1 MRSTTGSTT
10 EGRAPSRRPAPV
22 AAVLC
27 AVVVA
32 TVLAACSSTKAAP
45 SSVSSSKSTIPS
57 SAFGDRTGITPTSV
71 SVGTVSWQM
80 IFKSAVGVQAYADY
94 VNSRGGVNGRKL
106 EVDPGDDGDSGATN
120 KQLTQADIDKD
131 FAMVGS
137 FSLQDGFG
145 GTVLAANPGV
155 PNVSPT
161 LDPTTTQLPNSFS
174 PAPSSG
180 GWQLGPLTYFK
191 TKYPADVTHAGALVA
206 DIQPAPTLFN
216 GEKAAMEHLGYKL
229 VYDQTFDVTQQDFNQ
244 NVIAMRNAGVKILFI
259 EQMPQNYAGAVLKA
273 LNQQNFHP
281 VVVLGAS
288 TYSEDLVGSSGG
300 AGNIDGSYLEQNA
313 ALYLGEDATS
323 LPAVSTFLTWIQKAQ
338 PGFKADLYSFYGWI
352 NAELFVQALRA
363 AGPDPTRGSVLQALR
378 NITSFSGG
386 YLVGTSNPAEKVPT
400 NCYII
405 AHVVDGQIQ
414 RLDDPPID
422 SATHGYRC
430 DQPYFNP
437 PH

>member
-1 MRSTTGSTT
+1 MRSIT
-10 EGRAPSRRPAPV
+10 EGSPSRRTAPV
-22 AAVLC
+22 VGALC
-27 AVVVA
+27 AVMVA
-32 TVLAACSSTKAAP
+32 AALSSCSSTKAAP
-45 SSVSSSKSTIPS
+45 SSVSSTKSTIPS
-57 SAFGDRTGITPTSV
+57 SAFTDHTGITATSV
-71 SVGTVSWQM
+71 SVGTVSWQQ
-80 IFKSAVGVQAYADY
+80 IFKSAIGVQAYADY
-94 VNSRGGVNGRKL
+94 VNSQGGVNGRKL

-137 FSLQDGFG
+137 FSLQDSFG

-161 LDPTTTQLPNSFS
+161 LDPATTMLPNSFS

-191 TKYPADVTHAGALVA
+191 DKYPGAVTHAGALVA
-206 DIQPAPTLFN
+206 DIEPAPTLFN

-229 VYDQTFDVTQQDFNQ
+229 VYNQMFDVTQQDFNQ

-259 EQMPQNYAGAVLKA
+259 EQMPQNYAGAVIKA

-300 AGNIDGSYLEQNA
+300 AANIDGSYLEQNA
-313 ALYLGEDATS
+313 ALYLGEDAAS
-323 LPAVSTFLTWIQKAQ
+323 LSAVNTFLTWIQKAQ
-338 PGFKADLYSFYGWI
+338 PGFKPDLYSFYGWI

-363 AGPDPTRGSVLQALR
+363 AGPNPSRGSVLQELR

-386 YLVGTSNPAEKVPT
+386 NLVGTSNPAGKVPS

-405 AHVVDGQIQ
+405 AHLVNGQIQ
-414 RLDDPPID
+414 RLDDPPING
-422 SATHGYRC
+422 STHGYRC
-430 DQPYFNP
+430 DQPYYYP

>member
-1 MRSTTGSTT
+1 M
-10 EGRAPSRRPAPV
+10 
-22 AAVLC
+22 
-27 AVVVA
+27 
-32 TVLAACSSTKAAP
+32 
-45 SSVSSSKSTIPS
+45 
-57 SAFGDRTGITPTSV
+57 
-71 SVGTVSWQM
+71 
-80 IFKSAVGVQAYADY
+80 QAYADY
-94 VNSRGGVNGRKL
+94 VNSTGGVNGRKL
-106 EVDPGDDGDSGATN
+106 QVDPGDDGDSGATN

-161 LDPTTTQLPNSFS
+161 LDLSTTKLPNSFS

-191 TKYPADVTHAGALVA
+191 TKYPGTVTHAGALVA

-216 GEKAAMEHLGYKL
+216 GEKAAMDHLGYKL

-259 EQMPQNYAGAVLKA
+259 EQMPQNYAGAVIKA

-288 TYSEDLVGSSGG
+288 TYSEALVRLVRG
-300 AGNIDGSYLEQNA
+300 AANINGSYLEQNA
-313 ALYLGEDATS
+313 ALYLGEDAAS
-323 LPAVSTFLTWIQKAQ
+323 LPAVNTFLTWIQKAQ

-363 AGPDPTRGSVLQALR
+363 AGPNPSRGSVLQALR

-386 YLVGTSNPAEKVPT
+386 YLVGTSNPAKKVPT

-405 AHVVDGQIQ
+405 AHIVNGQIQ
-414 RLDDPPID
+414 TAGRSADQRLDPRLPLR
-422 SATHGYRC
+422 SALLLPTQLTGPVGMAVGPER
-430 DQPYFNP
+430 
-437 PH
+437 